1 MPDKVIEIQFGDGS
15 EWQLPAHIV
24 AHKYAAYHSERDFR
38 DGDVDDQEKAYA
50 EEYEFMLTDESY
62 MLDWFSNHMNWNEF
76 ADQLVQ
82 VSPPKPDY
90 ESSWVNADKRL
101 IEKKG

>member
-1 MPDKVIEIQFGDGS
+1 MVMPIERVYEDG
-15 EWQLPAHIV
+15 
-24 AHKYAAYHSERDFR
+24 YAWVKEGEYHY
-38 DGDVDDQEKAYA
+38 KAYA

-62 MLDWFSNHMNWNEF
+62 MLDWFSNHMDWVEF
-76 ADQLVQ
+76 SEQLVQ